1 VLKHDLDFAPVS
13 SETLLRC
20 VVCEEPKAEA
30 EACQHCGDV
39 VCRAC
44 LADVLVEHTQCAGG
58 RDAH

>member
-1 VLKHDLDFAPVS
+1 MLKHDLDFAPVS

-30 EACQHCGDV
+30 EACKHCGDV

-44 LADVLVEHTQCAGG
+44 LADVLIEHTTCAGVV
-58 RDAH
+58 DAD